1 MISEDGR
8 TDPEN
13 SEEEAE
19 AGGGGGDE
27 PQLQLKILFIDWR
40 THTKKHSFL
49 FSIMSV
55 KSYEFNPWEIV
66 FCSETNKR
74 NNLNVTWGKEIS
86 FSS

>member
-13 SEEEAE
+13 SEEGAE

-27 PQLQLKILFIDWR
+27 PWLKNSYIETLFSFFYNERKILRIQ
-40 THTKKHSFL
+40 SC
-49 FSIMSV
+49 V
-55 KSYEFNPWEIV
+55 NPWEIV
-66 FCSETNKR
+66 FCSETKKR
-74 NNLNVTWGKEIS
+74 NNLVSWGKEIS